1 MPDLIRH
8 PCVLA
13 NVDPGSPDQVRGRLT
28 RDDGLDPLIFTV
40 ILGAA
45 AAGFI
50 QGLSGFGFGL
60 TAMSI
65 WAWTL
70 NPQLAAALAVFGGL
84 TGQIIAAV
92 TVRRGF
98 DVHRL
103 LPFILGGLAGLPLGI
118 YILPRL
124 DVVLFK
130 FLLGLFLIVVCPLM
144 MFSHRLPRITRGGRA
159 ADAAAGAAG
168 GMMGALGGL
177 TGVVPTLWCTLRDFN
192 KDVQRA
198 VIQNFNLTMLAVT
211 FSSYLLAGIATRE
224 MLPLFAI
231 IVPAMLVPSL
241 LGGRLYMVI
250 SQAAFRKVVLGLL
263 TVSGAALLAA
273 ALPMLI
279 RR

>member
-1 MPDLIRH
+1 
-8 PCVLA
+8 
-13 NVDPGSPDQVRGRLT
+13 
-28 RDDGLDPLIFTV
+28 
-40 ILGAA
+40 
-45 AAGFI
+45 
-50 QGLSGFGFGL
+50 
-60 TAMSI
+60 MSI

-70 NPQLAAALAVFGGL
+70 NPQLAAALAVFGAL
-84 TGQIIAAV
+84 TGQVIAAA

-98 DVHRL
+98 DLPRL

-124 DVVLFK
+124 DVLLFK
-130 FLLGLFLIVVCPLM
+130 FLLGLFLVVVCPLM
-144 MFSHRLPRITRGGRA
+144 LVSDRLPRVTRGGRA

-177 TGVVPTLWCTLRDFN
+177 TGVVPTLWCTLRAFD
-192 KDVQRA
+192 KDEQRA

-211 FSSYLLAGIATRE
+211 FCSYLVTGIATPE

-263 TVSGAALLAA
+263 TLSGVALVAA
-273 ALPMLI
+273 ALPVLI